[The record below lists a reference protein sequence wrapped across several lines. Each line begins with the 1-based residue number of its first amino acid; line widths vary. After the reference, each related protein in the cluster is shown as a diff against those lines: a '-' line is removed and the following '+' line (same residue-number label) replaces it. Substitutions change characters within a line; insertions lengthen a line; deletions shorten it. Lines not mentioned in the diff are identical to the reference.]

1 MRSSR
6 TLRRP
11 MFRMGGSAEGITSGL
26 DTPKRGLVDGPGGYA
41 GKTLEEMGVPKNFI
55 IAHSHLPDRE
65 IQRAWQK
72 KQRQWDELE
81 NKETIDI
88 ATKGGETDITMED
101 QLKFLP
107 TKAEMEAAR
116 KYYPQYTRP
125 EGEGLSR
132 FLTSFGLDLMS
143 RPPQG
148 GFLATAA
155 AAAKKPLEQ
164 LYKDQ
169 DTERAMKYQT
179 DADLF
184 KTLVEGKAEALSG
197 TDTAAMFKDE
207 KIAQLTQEA
216 FDSMYELNEKW
227 NPKWNDMNENDRSKD
242 PEYVQWRKDQ
252 QRIDQQL
259 DRFEADL
266 GINIKDVIGGTEG
279 MQNLQGGFKKSLQ
292 ESEEPMIGPDGKP
305 MLDEDQEVITVGDY
319 YLDPSN
325 KGELQKKIIEMT
337 FEYIVQQ
344 KRKRRGWAGATGGR
358 AGYANGELVEQ
369 ADVDIMTPQGDMA
382 MQETVEEGVMP
393 DQLSYEEL
401 RARLPQEISN
411 EIVQLLVSSAEAL
424 ADFAEIQTQQ
434 DVDNFNAKYGVNLLL
449 PSEA

>member
-41 GKTLEEMGVPKNFI
+41 GKTLEEMGIPQSFI
-55 IAHSHLPDRE
+55 NANSHLNDRE
-65 IQRAWQK
+65 IHRKWTMQNR
-72 KQRQWDELE
+72 
-81 NKETIDI
+81 ETINID
-88 ATKGGETDITMED
+88 TKGEDTDITTSD

-155 AAAKKPLEQ
+155 ASAKKPLDQ
-164 LYKDQ
+164 LYKDA
-169 DTERAMKYQT
+169 DTERAMQYQT

-197 TDTAAMFKDE
+197 TDTAQMFKDE

-292 ESEEPMIGPDGKP
+292 ESEEP
-305 MLDEDQEVITVGDY
+305 
-319 YLDPSN
+319 
-325 KGELQKKIIEMT
+325 
-337 FEYIVQQ
+337 
-344 KRKRRGWAGATGGR
+344 RTG
-358 AGYANGELVEQ
+358 
-369 ADVDIMTPQGDMA
+369 
-382 MQETVEEGVMP
+382 
-393 DQLSYEEL
+393 S
-401 RARLPQEISN
+401 
-411 EIVQLLVSSAEAL
+411 
-424 ADFAEIQTQQ
+424 
-434 DVDNFNAKYGVNLLL
+434 
-449 PSEA
+449 

>member
-1 MRSSR
+1 MKSSR

-11 MFRMGGSAEGITSGL
+11 MFRMGGSAQGIISGL

-41 GKTLEEMGVPKNFI
+41 GKTLEEMGIPKSFI
-55 IAHSHLPDRE
+55 EANSHLQDRE
-65 IQRAWQK
+65 IQRKWTMQNM
-72 KQRQWDELE
+72 E
-81 NKETIDI
+81 NIDI
-88 ATKGGETDITMED
+88 DTEGGNTDITMSD

-107 TKAEMEAAR
+107 TKSEMEAAR
-116 KYYPQYTRP
+116 KYYPQYKRP

-155 AAAKKPLEQ
+155 ASAKKPLDQ
-164 LYKDQ
+164 LYKDT

-216 FDSMYELNEKW
+216 FDSMYDLNEKW
-227 NPKWNDMNENDRSKD
+227 DPKWNDMSENDRSKD
-242 PEYVQWRKDQ
+242 PNYVQWRKDQ

-292 ESEEPMIGPDGKP
+292 ESEEPMMGPDGKA
-305 MLDEDQEVITVGDY
+305 MTDEDGDVITVGDY

-325 KGELQKKIIEMT
+325 KGDLQKRVIEMT

-344 KRKRRGWAGATGGR
+344 KRKRRGWSGATGGR

-424 ADFAEIQTQQ
+424 SDFAEIQTQQ

>member
-1 MRSSR
+1 
-6 TLRRP
+6 
-11 MFRMGGSAEGITSGL
+11 MGGSAQGITSGL
-26 DTPKRGLVDGPGGYA
+26 DKPKRGLVDEPGGYA
-41 GKTLEEMGVPKNFI
+41 GEE
-55 IAHSHLPDRE
+55 E
-65 IQRAWQK
+65 ISLQ
-72 KQRQWDELE
+72 E
-81 NKETIDI
+81 
-88 ATKGGETDITMED
+88 

-107 TKAEMEAAR
+107 TEAEMESAR
-116 KYYPQYTRP
+116 KHYPQYQRP

-148 GFLATAA
+148 GFLSTAA
-155 AAAKKPLEQ
+155 QSAKEPLGQ
-164 LYKDQ
+164 LYKDI

-197 TDTAAMFKDE
+197 TDTASMFKDE

-216 FDSMYELNEKW
+216 FDSMYDLNEKW
-227 NPKWNDMNENDRSKD
+227 KPEWNDMNEKDRSQD

-279 MQNLQGGFKKSLQ
+279 MANLQSGFKKELIN
-292 ESEEPMIGPDGKP
+292 SEEPMIGRDGNP
-305 MLDEDQEVITVGDY
+305 MTDEDGDVITIGDY
-319 YLDPSN
+319 YTDETN
-325 KGELQKKIIEMT
+325 KGELQKRIIEMT

-344 KRKRRGWAGATGGR
+344 KRKRRGWTGATGGR

-382 MQETVEEGVMP
+382 MQETVEEGAMP

-401 RARLPQEISN
+401 RSRLPQEISN

>member
-1 MRSSR
+1 MKSSR

-11 MFRMGGSAEGITSGL
+11 MFRMGGSAQGITSGL
-26 DTPKRGLVDGPGGYA
+26 DKPKRGLVDEPGGYS
-41 GKTLEEMGVPKNFI
+41 GEEEVSM
-55 IAHSHLPDRE
+55 SE
-65 IQRAWQK
+65 
-72 KQRQWDELE
+72 
-81 NKETIDI
+81 
-88 ATKGGETDITMED
+88 

-107 TKAEMEAAR
+107 TESEMESAR
-116 KYYPQYTRP
+116 KHYPQYKRP

-148 GFLATAA
+148 GFLSTAA
-155 AAAKKPLEQ
+155 ASAKEPLGQ
-164 LYKDQ
+164 LYKDI

-184 KTLVEGKAEALSG
+184 KTLVKGKAEALSG
-197 TDTAAMFKDE
+197 TDTASMFKDE

-216 FDSMYELNEKW
+216 FDSMYDLNEKW
-227 NPKWNDMNENDRSKD
+227 KPEWNDMNEKDRSQD

-279 MQNLQGGFKKSLQ
+279 MANLQSGFKKELIN
-292 ESEEPMIGPDGKP
+292 SEDPMMGRDGKP
-305 MLDEDQEVITVGDY
+305 MTDEDGDVITIGDY
-319 YLDPSN
+319 YTDETN
-325 KGELQKKIIEMT
+325 KGELQKRIIEMT

-344 KRKRRGWAGATGGR
+344 KRKRRGWTGATGGR

-382 MQETVEEGVMP
+382 MEETVEEGAMP

-401 RARLPQEISN
+401 RSRLPQEISN

-424 ADFAEIQTQQ
+424 SDFAEIQTQQ

>member
-1 MRSSR
+1 MKSSR

-11 MFRMGGSAEGITSGL
+11 MFRMGGSAQGITSGL
-26 DTPKRGLVDGPGGYA
+26 DKPKRGLVDEPGGYS
-41 GKTLEEMGVPKNFI
+41 GEEEVSM
-55 IAHSHLPDRE
+55 SE
-65 IQRAWQK
+65 
-72 KQRQWDELE
+72 
-81 NKETIDI
+81 
-88 ATKGGETDITMED
+88 

-107 TKAEMEAAR
+107 TESEMESAR
-116 KYYPQYTRP
+116 KHYPQYKRP

-148 GFLATAA
+148 GFLSTAA
-155 AAAKKPLEQ
+155 ASAKEPLGQ
-164 LYKDQ
+164 LYKDI

-184 KTLVEGKAEALSG
+184 KTLVKGKAEALSG
-197 TDTAAMFKDE
+197 TDTASMFKDE

-216 FDSMYELNEKW
+216 FDSMYDLNEKW
-227 NPKWNDMNENDRSKD
+227 KPEWNDMNEKDRSQD

-279 MQNLQGGFKKSLQ
+279 MANLQSGFKKELIN
-292 ESEEPMIGPDGKP
+292 SEEPMIGRDGKP
-305 MLDEDQEVITVGDY
+305 MTDEDGDVITIGDY
-319 YLDPSN
+319 YTDETN
-325 KGELQKKIIEMT
+325 KGELQKRIIEMT

-344 KRKRRGWAGATGGR
+344 KRKRRGWTGATGGR

-382 MQETVEEGVMP
+382 MEETVEEGAMP

-401 RARLPQEISN
+401 RSRLPQEISN

-424 ADFAEIQTQQ
+424 SDFAEIQTQQ

>member
-11 MFRMGGSAEGITSGL
+11 MFRMGGSAQGITSGL
-26 DTPKRGLVDGPGGYA
+26 DKPKRGLVDEPGGYA
-41 GKTLEEMGVPKNFI
+41 GEE
-55 IAHSHLPDRE
+55 E
-65 IQRAWQK
+65 ISMS
-72 KQRQWDELE
+72 E
-81 NKETIDI
+81 
-88 ATKGGETDITMED
+88 

-107 TKAEMEAAR
+107 TEAEMESAR
-116 KYYPQYTRP
+116 KHYPQYQRP

-155 AAAKKPLEQ
+155 ASAKDPLDQ
-164 LYKDQ
+164 LYKDT

-197 TDTAAMFKDE
+197 TDTASMFKDE

-216 FDSMYELNEKW
+216 FDSMYELNDKW
-227 NPKWNDMNENDRSKD
+227 KPEWNDMNEKDRSQD

-279 MQNLQGGFKKSLQ
+279 MANLQSGFKKELIN
-292 ESEEPMIGPDGKP
+292 SEDPMMGRDGKP
-305 MLDEDQEVITVGDY
+305 MTDEDGDVITIGDY
-319 YLDPSN
+319 YTDETN
-325 KGELQKKIIEMT
+325 KGELQKRIIEMT

-344 KRKRRGWAGATGGR
+344 KRKRRGWTGATGGR

-382 MQETVEEGVMP
+382 MQETVEEGAMP

-401 RARLPQEISN
+401 RSRLPQEISN

-424 ADFAEIQTQQ
+424 SDFAEIQTQQ

>member
-11 MFRMGGSAEGITSGL
+11 MFRMGGSAQGITSGL
-26 DTPKRGLVDGPGGYA
+26 DKPKRGLVDEPGGYA
-41 GKTLEEMGVPKNFI
+41 GEE
-55 IAHSHLPDRE
+55 E
-65 IQRAWQK
+65 ISMS
-72 KQRQWDELE
+72 E
-81 NKETIDI
+81 
-88 ATKGGETDITMED
+88 

-107 TKAEMEAAR
+107 TEAEMESAR
-116 KYYPQYTRP
+116 KHYPQYQRP

-148 GFLATAA
+148 GFLSTAA
-155 AAAKKPLEQ
+155 ASAKEPLGQ
-164 LYKDQ
+164 LYKDI

-197 TDTAAMFKDE
+197 TDTASMFKDE

-216 FDSMYELNEKW
+216 FDSMYELNDKW
-227 NPKWNDMNENDRSKD
+227 K

-279 MQNLQGGFKKSLQ
+279 MANLQSGFKKELIN
-292 ESEEPMIGPDGKP
+292 SEDPMMGRDGKP
-305 MLDEDQEVITVGDY
+305 MTDEDGDVITIGDY
-319 YLDPSN
+319 YTDETN
-325 KGELQKKIIEMT
+325 KGELQKRIIEMT

-344 KRKRRGWAGATGGR
+344 KRKRRGWTGATGGR

-382 MQETVEEGVMP
+382 MQETVEEGAMP

-401 RARLPQEISN
+401 RSRLPQEISN

-424 ADFAEIQTQQ
+424 SDFAEIQTQQ

>member
-11 MFRMGGSAEGITSGL
+11 MFRMGGSAQGITSGL
-26 DTPKRGLVDGPGGYA
+26 DKPKRGLVDEPGGYA
-41 GKTLEEMGVPKNFI
+41 GEE
-55 IAHSHLPDRE
+55 E
-65 IQRAWQK
+65 ISMS
-72 KQRQWDELE
+72 E
-81 NKETIDI
+81 
-88 ATKGGETDITMED
+88 

-107 TKAEMEAAR
+107 TEAEMESAR
-116 KYYPQYTRP
+116 KHYPQYQRP

-148 GFLATAA
+148 GFLSTAA
-155 AAAKKPLEQ
+155 ASAKEPLGQ
-164 LYKDQ
+164 LYKDI

-197 TDTAAMFKDE
+197 TDTASMFKDE

-216 FDSMYELNEKW
+216 FDSMYELNDKW
-227 NPKWNDMNENDRSKD
+227 KPEWNDMNEKDRSQD

-279 MQNLQGGFKKSLQ
+279 MANLQSGFKKELIN
-292 ESEEPMIGPDGKP
+292 SEDPMMGRDGKP
-305 MLDEDQEVITVGDY
+305 MTDEDGDVITIGDY
-319 YLDPSN
+319 YTDETN
-325 KGELQKKIIEMT
+325 KGELQKRIIEMT

-344 KRKRRGWAGATGGR
+344 KRKRRGWTGATGGR

-382 MQETVEEGVMP
+382 MQETVEEGAMP

-401 RARLPQEISN
+401 RSRLPQEISN

-424 ADFAEIQTQQ
+424 SDFAEIQTQQ

>member
-1 MRSSR
+1 
-6 TLRRP
+6 
-11 MFRMGGSAEGITSGL
+11 MFRMGGSAQGITSGL
-26 DTPKRGLVDGPGGYA
+26 DKPKRGLVDEPGGYA
-41 GKTLEEMGVPKNFI
+41 GEE
-55 IAHSHLPDRE
+55 E
-65 IQRAWQK
+65 ISIS
-72 KQRQWDELE
+72 E
-81 NKETIDI
+81 
-88 ATKGGETDITMED
+88 

-107 TKAEMEAAR
+107 TESEMEAAR
-116 KYYPQYTRP
+116 KHYPQYKRP
-125 EGEGLSR
+125 QGEGLSR

-148 GFLATAA
+148 GFLSTAA
-155 AAAKKPLEQ
+155 QSAKEPLGQ
-164 LYKDQ
+164 LYKDI

-197 TDTAAMFKDE
+197 TDTASMFKDE

-216 FDSMYELNEKW
+216 FNSMYDLNEKW
-227 NPKWNDMNENDRSKD
+227 KPEWNDMNEKDRSQD

-279 MQNLQGGFKKSLQ
+279 MANLQSGFKKELIN
-292 ESEEPMIGPDGKP
+292 SEEPMMGRDGKP
-305 MLDEDQEVITVGDY
+305 MTDEDGDVITIGDY
-319 YLDPSN
+319 YTDETN
-325 KGELQKKIIEMT
+325 KGELQKRIIEMT

-344 KRKRRGWAGATGGR
+344 KRKRRGWAAATGGR

-382 MQETVEEGVMP
+382 MEETVEEGAMP

-401 RARLPQEISN
+401 RSRLPQEISN

-424 ADFAEIQTQQ
+424 SDFAEIQTQQ

>member
-26 DTPKRGLVDGPGGYA
+26 QPRQNYSVGG
-41 GKTLEEMGVPKNFI
+41 KSLEEMGIPKSFI
-55 IAHSHLPDRE
+55 EANAHLDEKE
-65 IQRAWQK
+65 IHRKWTMQNM
-72 KQRQWDELE
+72 E
-81 NKETIDI
+81 NIDI
-88 ATKGGETDITMED
+88 NTEGGNTDITMSD

-107 TKAEMEAAR
+107 TKSEMEAAR
-116 KYYPQYTRP
+116 KYYPQYKRP

-155 AAAKKPLEQ
+155 ASAKDPLDQ
-164 LYKDQ
+164 LYKDT

-197 TDTAAMFKDE
+197 TDTASMFKDE

-216 FDSMYELNEKW
+216 FDSMYDLNEKW
-227 NPKWNDMNENDRSKD
+227 DPKWNDMNENDRSKD
-242 PEYVQWRKDQ
+242 PNYVQWRKDQ

-266 GINIKDVIGGTEG
+266 GINIKDVMGGTEG
-279 MQNLQGGFKKSLQ
+279 MMELQGQFEQEILQ
-292 ESEEPMIGPDGKP
+292 SEEPMIGSDGKP
-305 MLDEDQEVITVGDY
+305 MVDEFGDEITEGDY
-319 YLDPSN
+319 YNENP
-325 KGELQKKIIEMT
+325 GEKRKRIIEMT

-344 KRKRRGWAGATGGR
+344 KRKRRGWAAATGGR

-382 MQETVEEGVMP
+382 MQETVEEGAMP

-401 RARLPQEISN
+401 RSRLPQEISN

-424 ADFAEIQTQQ
+424 SDFAEIQTQQ

>member
-1 MRSSR
+1 
-6 TLRRP
+6 
-11 MFRMGGSAEGITSGL
+11 MGGSAQGITSGL
-26 DTPKRGLVDGPGGYA
+26 DKPKRGLVDEPGGYA
-41 GKTLEEMGVPKNFI
+41 GEE
-55 IAHSHLPDRE
+55 E
-65 IQRAWQK
+65 ISMS
-72 KQRQWDELE
+72 E
-81 NKETIDI
+81 
-88 ATKGGETDITMED
+88 

-107 TKAEMEAAR
+107 TEAEMESAR
-116 KYYPQYTRP
+116 KHYPQYQRP

-148 GFLATAA
+148 GFLSTAA
-155 AAAKKPLEQ
+155 ASAKEPLGQ
-164 LYKDQ
+164 LYKDI

-197 TDTAAMFKDE
+197 TDTASMFKDE

-216 FDSMYELNEKW
+216 FDSMYELNDKW
-227 NPKWNDMNENDRSKD
+227 KPEWNDMNEKDRSQD

-279 MQNLQGGFKKSLQ
+279 MANLQSGFKKELIN
-292 ESEEPMIGPDGKP
+292 SEDPMMGRDGKP
-305 MLDEDQEVITVGDY
+305 MTDEDGDVITIGDY
-319 YLDPSN
+319 YTDETN
-325 KGELQKKIIEMT
+325 KGELQKRIIEMT

-344 KRKRRGWAGATGGR
+344 KRKRRGWTGATGGR

-382 MQETVEEGVMP
+382 MQETVEEGAMP

-401 RARLPQEISN
+401 RSRLPQEISN

-424 ADFAEIQTQQ
+424 SDFAEIQTQQ

>member
-1 MRSSR
+1 MKSSR

-11 MFRMGGSAEGITSGL
+11 MFRMGGSAQGITSGL
-26 DTPKRGLVDGPGGYA
+26 DKPKRGLVDEPGGYA
-41 GKTLEEMGVPKNFI
+41 GK
-55 IAHSHLPDRE
+55 
-65 IQRAWQK
+65 
-72 KQRQWDELE
+72 
-81 NKETIDI
+81 
-88 ATKGGETDITMED
+88 ME
-101 QLKFLP
+101 FLP
-107 TKAEMEAAR
+107 TGQEMETGR
-116 KYYPQYTRP
+116 EHYPQYKRP

-148 GFLATAA
+148 GFLSTAA
-155 AAAKKPLEQ
+155 QSAKEPLGQ
-164 LYKDQ
+164 LYKDI

-197 TDTAAMFKDE
+197 TDTASMFKDE

-216 FDSMYELNEKW
+216 FDSMYDLNEKW
-227 NPKWNDMNENDRSKD
+227 KPEWNDMNEKDRSQD

-279 MQNLQGGFKKSLQ
+279 MANLQSGFKKELIN
-292 ESEEPMIGPDGKP
+292 SEEPMMGRDGNP
-305 MLDEDQEVITVGDY
+305 MTDEDGDVITIGDY
-319 YLDPSN
+319 YTDETN
-325 KGELQKKIIEMT
+325 KGELQKRIIEMT

-344 KRKRRGWAGATGGR
+344 KRKRRGWTGATGGR

-382 MQETVEEGVMP
+382 MEETVEEGAMP

-401 RARLPQEISN
+401 RSRLPQEISN

-424 ADFAEIQTQQ
+424 SDFAEIQTQQ

>member
-1 MRSSR
+1 MKSSR

-11 MFRMGGSAEGITSGL
+11 MFRMGGSAQGITSGL
-26 DTPKRGLVDGPGGYA
+26 DKPKRGLVDEPGGYS
-41 GKTLEEMGVPKNFI
+41 GEEEVSM
-55 IAHSHLPDRE
+55 SE
-65 IQRAWQK
+65 
-72 KQRQWDELE
+72 
-81 NKETIDI
+81 
-88 ATKGGETDITMED
+88 

-107 TKAEMEAAR
+107 TESEMESAR
-116 KYYPQYTRP
+116 KHYPQYKRP

-148 GFLATAA
+148 GFLSTAA
-155 AAAKKPLEQ
+155 ASAKEPLGQ
-164 LYKDQ
+164 LYKDI

-197 TDTAAMFKDE
+197 TDTASMFKDE

-216 FDSMYELNEKW
+216 FDSMYDLNEKW
-227 NPKWNDMNENDRSKD
+227 KPEWNDMNEKDRSQD

-279 MQNLQGGFKKSLQ
+279 MANLQSGFKKELIN
-292 ESEEPMIGPDGKP
+292 SEDPMMGRDGKP
-305 MLDEDQEVITVGDY
+305 MTDEDGDVITIGDY
-319 YLDPSN
+319 YTDETN
-325 KGELQKKIIEMT
+325 KGELQKRIIEMT

-344 KRKRRGWAGATGGR
+344 KRKRR
-358 AGYANGELVEQ
+358 E
-369 ADVDIMTPQGDMA
+369 
-382 MQETVEEGVMP
+382 
-393 DQLSYEEL
+393 YEKK
-401 RARLPQEISN
+401 I
-411 EIVQLLVSSAEAL
+411 
-424 ADFAEIQTQQ
+424 
-434 DVDNFNAKYGVNLLL
+434 
-449 PSEA
+449 

>member
-11 MFRMGGSAEGITSGL
+11 MFRMGGLAEGITSGL

-41 GKTLEEMGVPKNFI
+41 GKTLEEMGIPKSFI
-55 IAHSHLPDRE
+55 EANSHLQDRE
-65 IQRAWQK
+65 IQRKWTMQNM
-72 KQRQWDELE
+72 E
-81 NKETIDI
+81 NIDI
-88 ATKGGETDITMED
+88 DTEGGNTDITMSD

-107 TKAEMEAAR
+107 TKSEMEAAR
-116 KYYPQYTRP
+116 KYYPQYKRP

-155 AAAKKPLEQ
+155 ASAKKPLDQ
-164 LYKDQ
+164 LYKDT

-216 FDSMYELNEKW
+216 FDSMYDLNEKW
-227 NPKWNDMNENDRSKD
+227 DPKWNDMSENDRSKD
-242 PEYVQWRKDQ
+242 PNYVQWRKDQ

-292 ESEEPMIGPDGKP
+292 ESEEPMMGPDGKA
-305 MLDEDQEVITVGDY
+305 MTDEDGDVITVGDY

-325 KGELQKKIIEMT
+325 KGDLQKRVIEMT
-337 FEYIVQQ
+337 FEYIVEQ
-344 KRKRRGWAGATGGR
+344 KRKRRGWSGATGGR

-424 ADFAEIQTQQ
+424 SDFAEIQTQQ

>member
-1 MRSSR
+1 MKSSR

-11 MFRMGGSAEGITSGL
+11 MFRMGGSAQGITSGL
-26 DTPKRGLVDGPGGYA
+26 DKPKRGLVDEPGGYA
-41 GKTLEEMGVPKNFI
+41 GEE
-55 IAHSHLPDRE
+55 
-65 IQRAWQK
+65 
-72 KQRQWDELE
+72 
-81 NKETIDI
+81 DI
-88 ATKGGETDITMED
+88 SLQE

-107 TKAEMEAAR
+107 TESEMESAR
-116 KYYPQYTRP
+116 KHYPQYQRP

-148 GFLATAA
+148 GFLSTAA
-155 AAAKKPLEQ
+155 ASAKEPLGQ
-164 LYKDQ
+164 LYKDI

-197 TDTAAMFKDE
+197 TDTASMFKDE
-207 KIAQLTQEA
+207 KIAQLTEEA
-216 FDSMYELNEKW
+216 FNSMYDLNEKW
-227 NPKWNDMNENDRSKD
+227 KPEWNDMNEKDRSQD

-279 MQNLQGGFKKSLQ
+279 MANLQSGFKKELIN
-292 ESEEPMIGPDGKP
+292 SEEPMMGRDGKP
-305 MLDEDQEVITVGDY
+305 MTDEDGDVITIGDY
-319 YLDPSN
+319 YTDETN
-325 KGELQKKIIEMT
+325 KGELQKRIIEMT

-344 KRKRRGWAGATGGR
+344 KRKRRGWAAATGGR

-382 MQETVEEGVMP
+382 MEETVEEGAMP

-401 RARLPQEISN
+401 RSRLPQEISN

>member
-1 MRSSR
+1 MKSSR

-26 DTPKRGLVDGPGGYA
+26 KRSGYDNGGD
-41 GKTLEEMGVPKNFI
+41 V
-55 IAHSHLPDRE
+55 
-65 IQRAWQK
+65 
-72 KQRQWDELE
+72 
-81 NKETIDI
+81 KEDI
-88 ATKGGETDITMED
+88 SLQE

-107 TKAEMEAAR
+107 TESEMESAR
-116 KYYPQYTRP
+116 KHYPQYKRP

-148 GFLATAA
+148 GFLSTAA
-155 AAAKKPLEQ
+155 QSAKEPLGQ
-164 LYKDQ
+164 LYKDI

-197 TDTAAMFKDE
+197 TDTASMFKDE

-216 FDSMYELNEKW
+216 FDSMYDLNEKW
-227 NPKWNDMNENDRSKD
+227 DPKWNDMNENDRSKD
-242 PEYVQWRKDQ
+242 PNYVQWRKDQ

-266 GINIKDVIGGTEG
+266 GINIKDVMGGTEG
-279 MQNLQGGFKKSLQ
+279 MMELQGQFEQDILKS
-292 ESEEPMIGPDGKP
+292 EKPMIGSDGKP
-305 MLDEDQEVITVGDY
+305 MVDEDGDVITEGDY
-319 YLDPSN
+319 YNENP
-325 KGELQKKIIEMT
+325 GEKRKRIIEMT

-344 KRKRRGWAGATGGR
+344 KRKRRGWEGATGGR

-382 MQETVEEGVMP
+382 MEETVEEGAMP

-401 RARLPQEISN
+401 RSRLPQEISN

-424 ADFAEIQTQQ
+424 SDFAEIQTQQ

>member
-1 MRSSR
+1 
-6 TLRRP
+6 
-11 MFRMGGSAEGITSGL
+11 
-26 DTPKRGLVDGPGGYA
+26 
-41 GKTLEEMGVPKNFI
+41 
-55 IAHSHLPDRE
+55 
-65 IQRAWQK
+65 
-72 KQRQWDELE
+72 
-81 NKETIDI
+81 
-88 ATKGGETDITMED
+88 
-101 QLKFLP
+101 
-107 TKAEMEAAR
+107 
-116 KYYPQYTRP
+116 
-125 EGEGLSR
+125 
-132 FLTSFGLDLMS
+132 
-143 RPPQG
+143 
-148 GFLATAA
+148 
-155 AAAKKPLEQ
+155 
-164 LYKDQ
+164 
-169 DTERAMKYQT
+169 MKYQT

-197 TDTAAMFKDE
+197 TDTASMFKDE

-227 NPKWNDMNENDRSKD
+227 KPEWNDMNEKDRSQD

-279 MQNLQGGFKKSLQ
+279 MANLQSGFKKELIN
-292 ESEEPMIGPDGKP
+292 SEDPMMGRDGKP
-305 MLDEDQEVITVGDY
+305 MTDEDGDVITIGDY
-319 YLDPSN
+319 YTDETN
-325 KGELQKKIIEMT
+325 KGELQKRIIEMT

-344 KRKRRGWAGATGGR
+344 KRKRRGWTGATGGR

-382 MQETVEEGVMP
+382 MEETVEEGAMP

-401 RARLPQEISN
+401 RSRLPQEISN

-424 ADFAEIQTQQ
+424 SDFAEIQTQQ

>member
-1 MRSSR
+1 MKSSR

-11 MFRMGGSAEGITSGL
+11 MFRMGGSAQGITSGL
-26 DTPKRGLVDGPGGYA
+26 DKPKRGLVDEPGGYA
-41 GKTLEEMGVPKNFI
+41 GEEEVSM
-55 IAHSHLPDRE
+55 SE
-65 IQRAWQK
+65 
-72 KQRQWDELE
+72 
-81 NKETIDI
+81 
-88 ATKGGETDITMED
+88 

-107 TKAEMEAAR
+107 TESEMESAR
-116 KYYPQYTRP
+116 KHYPQYKRP

-148 GFLATAA
+148 GFLSTAA
-155 AAAKKPLEQ
+155 QSAKEPLGQ
-164 LYKDQ
+164 LYKDI

-197 TDTAAMFKDE
+197 TDTASMFKDE
-207 KIAQLTQEA
+207 KIAQLTEEA
-216 FDSMYELNEKW
+216 FNSMYDLNDKW
-227 NPKWNDMNENDRSKD
+227 DPKWNDMNENDRSKD
-242 PEYVQWRKDQ
+242 PNYVQWRKDQ

-266 GINIKDVIGGTEG
+266 GINIKDVIGGSEG
-279 MQNLQGGFKKSLQ
+279 MLNLQSGFKKELKA
-292 ESEEPMIGPDGKP
+292 SEQPMIGPDGKP
-305 MLDEDQEVITVGDY
+305 MLDEDEEVITEGDFY
-319 YLDPSN
+319 TDDNN

-337 FEYIVQQ
+337 FQYIVQQ
-344 KRKRRGWAGATGGR
+344 KRKRRGWTGATGGR

-382 MQETVEEGVMP
+382 MEETVEEGAMP

-401 RARLPQEISN
+401 RSRLPQEISN

-424 ADFAEIQTQQ
+424 SDFAEIQTQQ

>member
-1 MRSSR
+1 MKSSR

-11 MFRMGGSAEGITSGL
+11 MFRMGGSAQGITSGL
-26 DTPKRGLVDGPGGYA
+26 DKPRQQYEPGGS
-41 GKTLEEMGVPKNFI
+41 V
-55 IAHSHLPDRE
+55 
-65 IQRAWQK
+65 
-72 KQRQWDELE
+72 
-81 NKETIDI
+81 KE
-88 ATKGGETDITMED
+88 DITMKE
-101 QLKFLP
+101 QLNFMP
-107 TKAEMEAAR
+107 TREEYEAA
-116 KYYPQYTRP
+116 KEHYPQYKRP

-148 GFLATAA
+148 GFLSTAA
-155 AAAKKPLEQ
+155 QSAKEPLGQ
-164 LYKDQ
+164 LYKDI

-197 TDTAAMFKDE
+197 TDTASMFKDE

-216 FDSMYELNEKW
+216 FNSMYDLNEKW
-227 NPKWNDMNENDRSKD
+227 KPEWNDMNEKDRSQD

-279 MQNLQGGFKKSLQ
+279 MANLQSGFKKELIN
-292 ESEEPMIGPDGKP
+292 SEEPMMGRDGKP
-305 MLDEDQEVITVGDY
+305 MTDEDGDVITIGDY
-319 YLDPSN
+319 YTDETN
-325 KGELQKKIIEMT
+325 KGELQKRIIEMT

-344 KRKRRGWAGATGGR
+344 KRKRRGWTGATGGR

-382 MQETVEEGVMP
+382 MEETVEEGAMP

-401 RARLPQEISN
+401 RSRLPQEISN

>member
-41 GKTLEEMGVPKNFI
+41 GKTLEEMGIPKSFI
-55 IAHSHLPDRE
+55 EANSHLQDRE
-65 IQRAWQK
+65 IQRKWTMQNM
-72 KQRQWDELE
+72 E
-81 NKETIDI
+81 NIDI
-88 ATKGGETDITMED
+88 DTEGGNTDITMSD

-107 TKAEMEAAR
+107 TKSEMEAAR
-116 KYYPQYTRP
+116 KYYPQYKRP

-155 AAAKKPLEQ
+155 ASAKKPLDQ
-164 LYKDQ
+164 LYKDT

-216 FDSMYELNEKW
+216 FDSMYDLNEKW
-227 NPKWNDMNENDRSKD
+227 DPKWNDMSENDRSKD
-242 PEYVQWRKDQ
+242 PNYVQWRKDQ

-292 ESEEPMIGPDGKP
+292 ESEEPMMGPDGKA
-305 MLDEDQEVITVGDY
+305 MTDEDGDVITVGDY

-325 KGELQKKIIEMT
+325 KGDLQKRVIEMT
-337 FEYIVQQ
+337 FEYIVEQ
-344 KRKRRGWAGATGGR
+344 KRKRRGWSGATGGR

>member
-1 MRSSR
+1 MKSSR

-11 MFRMGGSAEGITSGL
+11 MFRMGGSAQGITSGL
-26 DTPKRGLVDGPGGYA
+26 DKPKRGLVDEPGGYA
-41 GKTLEEMGVPKNFI
+41 GK
-55 IAHSHLPDRE
+55 
-65 IQRAWQK
+65 
-72 KQRQWDELE
+72 
-81 NKETIDI
+81 
-88 ATKGGETDITMED
+88 ME
-101 QLKFLP
+101 FLP
-107 TKAEMEAAR
+107 TGQEMETGR
-116 KYYPQYTRP
+116 EHYPQYKRP

-132 FLTSFGLDLMS
+132 FLTSFGLDFMS

-148 GFLATAA
+148 GFLSTAA
-155 AAAKKPLEQ
+155 QSAKEPLSQ
-164 LYKDQ
+164 LYKDT

-197 TDTAAMFKDE
+197 TDTASMFKDE

-216 FDSMYELNEKW
+216 FDSMYDLNEKW
-227 NPKWNDMNENDRSKD
+227 DPKWNDMNENDRSKD
-242 PEYVQWRKDQ
+242 PNYVQWRKDQ

-292 ESEEPMIGPDGKP
+292 ESEEPMLKSDGTP
-305 MLDEDQEVITVGDY
+305 MLDEDEEVITIGDY
-319 YLDPSN
+319 YLDPAN

-344 KRKRRGWAGATGGR
+344 KRKRRGWTGATGGR

-382 MQETVEEGVMP
+382 MQETVEEGAMP

-401 RARLPQEISN
+401 RSRLPQEISN

-424 ADFAEIQTQQ
+424 SDFAEIQTQQ

>member
-1 MRSSR
+1 MKSSR

-11 MFRMGGSAEGITSGL
+11 MFRMGGSAQGIISGL

-41 GKTLEEMGVPKNFI
+41 GKTLEEMGIPKSFI
-55 IAHSHLPDRE
+55 EANSHLQDRE
-65 IQRAWQK
+65 IQRKWTMQNM
-72 KQRQWDELE
+72 E
-81 NKETIDI
+81 NIDI
-88 ATKGGETDITMED
+88 DTEGGNTDITMSD

-107 TKAEMEAAR
+107 TKSEMEAAR
-116 KYYPQYTRP
+116 KYYPQYKRP

-155 AAAKKPLEQ
+155 ASAKKPLDQ
-164 LYKDQ
+164 LYKDT

-216 FDSMYELNEKW
+216 FDSMYDLNEKW
-227 NPKWNDMNENDRSKD
+227 DPKWNDMSENDRSKD
-242 PEYVQWRKDQ
+242 PNYVQWRKDQ

-292 ESEEPMIGPDGKP
+292 ESEEPMMGPDGKA
-305 MLDEDQEVITVGDY
+305 MTDEDGDVITVGDY

-325 KGELQKKIIEMT
+325 KGDLQKRVIEMT
-337 FEYIVQQ
+337 FEYIVEQ
-344 KRKRRGWAGATGGR
+344 KRKRRGWSGATGGR

-401 RARLPQEISN
+401 RSRLPQEISN

-424 ADFAEIQTQQ
+424 SDFAEIQTQQ

>member
-1 MRSSR
+1 MKSSR

-11 MFRMGGSAEGITSGL
+11 MFRMGGSAQGITSGL
-26 DTPKRGLVDGPGGYA
+26 DKPKRGLVDEPGGYA
-41 GKTLEEMGVPKNFI
+41 GEE
-55 IAHSHLPDRE
+55 E
-65 IQRAWQK
+65 ISMS
-72 KQRQWDELE
+72 E
-81 NKETIDI
+81 
-88 ATKGGETDITMED
+88 

-107 TKAEMEAAR
+107 TESEMESAR
-116 KYYPQYTRP
+116 KHYPQYKRP

-155 AAAKKPLEQ
+155 ASAKDPLDQ
-164 LYKDQ
+164 LYKDI

-197 TDTAAMFKDE
+197 TDTASMFKDE

-216 FDSMYELNEKW
+216 FNSMYDLNEKW
-227 NPKWNDMNENDRSKD
+227 KPEWNDMNEKDRSQD

-305 MLDEDQEVITVGDY
+305 MLDEDEEVITEGDFY
-319 YLDPSN
+319 TDDNN

-344 KRKRRGWAGATGGR
+344 KRKRRGWTGATGGR

-382 MQETVEEGVMP
+382 MEETVEEGAMP

-401 RARLPQEISN
+401 RSRLPQEISN

>member
-1 MRSSR
+1 MKSSR

-11 MFRMGGSAEGITSGL
+11 MFRMGGSAQGITSGL
-26 DTPKRGLVDGPGGYA
+26 DKPKRGLVDEPGGYA
-41 GKTLEEMGVPKNFI
+41 GEE
-55 IAHSHLPDRE
+55 E
-65 IQRAWQK
+65 ISMS
-72 KQRQWDELE
+72 E
-81 NKETIDI
+81 
-88 ATKGGETDITMED
+88 

-107 TKAEMEAAR
+107 TESEMESAR
-116 KYYPQYTRP
+116 KHYPQYKRP

-155 AAAKKPLEQ
+155 ASAKDPLDQ
-164 LYKDQ
+164 LYKDI

-197 TDTAAMFKDE
+197 TDTASMFKDE

-216 FDSMYELNEKW
+216 FNSMYDLNEKW
-227 NPKWNDMNENDRSKD
+227 KPEWNDMNEKDRSQD

-279 MQNLQGGFKKSLQ
+279 MANLQSGFKKELIN
-292 ESEEPMIGPDGKP
+292 SEEPMIGRDGKP
-305 MLDEDQEVITVGDY
+305 MTDEDGDVINSLNCGCDAVAEFDNYDGIVSGEVF
-319 YLDPSN
+319 
-325 KGELQKKIIEMT
+325 K
-337 FEYIVQQ
+337 
-344 KRKRRGWAGATGGR
+344 
-358 AGYANGELVEQ
+358 
-369 ADVDIMTPQGDMA
+369 
-382 MQETVEEGVMP
+382 
-393 DQLSYEEL
+393 
-401 RARLPQEISN
+401 
-411 EIVQLLVSSAEAL
+411 
-424 ADFAEIQTQQ
+424 
-434 DVDNFNAKYGVNLLL
+434 
-449 PSEA
+449 

>member
-1 MRSSR
+1 MKSSR

-11 MFRMGGSAEGITSGL
+11 MFRMGGSAQGITSGL
-26 DTPKRGLVDGPGGYA
+26 DKPKRGLVDEPGGYA
-41 GKTLEEMGVPKNFI
+41 GK
-55 IAHSHLPDRE
+55 
-65 IQRAWQK
+65 
-72 KQRQWDELE
+72 
-81 NKETIDI
+81 
-88 ATKGGETDITMED
+88 ME
-101 QLKFLP
+101 FLP
-107 TKAEMEAAR
+107 TGQEMETGR
-116 KYYPQYTRP
+116 EHYPQYERP

-148 GFLATAA
+148 GFLSTAA
-155 AAAKKPLEQ
+155 QSAKEPLGQ
-164 LYKDQ
+164 LYKDI
-169 DTERAMKYQT
+169 DTERAMKYQSE
-179 DADLF
+179 ADLF

-197 TDTAAMFKDE
+197 TDTASMFKDE

-216 FDSMYELNEKW
+216 FDSMYDLNEKW
-227 NPKWNDMNENDRSKD
+227 DPKWNDMNENDRSKD
-242 PEYVQWRKDQ
+242 PNYVQWRKDQ

-279 MQNLQGGFKKSLQ
+279 MANLQSGFKKELTT
-292 ESEEPMIGPDGKP
+292 SEEPMMGPDGNP
-305 MLDEDQEVITVGDY
+305 MTDEDGEVITIGDY
-319 YLDPSN
+319 YTDETN
-325 KGELQKKIIEMT
+325 RGELQKRVIEMT

-344 KRKRRGWAGATGGR
+344 KRKRRGWSGATGGR

-382 MQETVEEGVMP
+382 MEETVEEGAMP

-401 RARLPQEISN
+401 RSRLPQEISN

-424 ADFAEIQTQQ
+424 SDFAEIQTQQ